1 MAREDARRL
10 RVLTADPHQNPVTDR
25 AEQQREAEA
34 REPKADAE
42 EQRVC
47 DGIKRRWRG
56 KGGALTMRVPVYDE
70 GALRAARLDGMRRAR
85 EELARVAIVFD
96 GPPSHK
102 SGRFVEAEL
111 DGKSANIGE
120 WEQRGKYWELR
131 PTRVI
136 DRLIA
141 EAEKGE
147 G

>member
-1 MAREDARRL
+1 MSDWASKKSRELLA
-10 RVLTADPHQNPVTDR
+10 THPVR
-25 AEQQREAEA
+25 GMHVSLEAAIE
-34 REPKADAE
+34 
-42 EQRVC
+42 V
-47 DGIKRRWRG
+47 
-56 KGGALTMRVPVYDE
+56 
-70 GALRAARLDGMRRAR
+70 ALRAARLDGMRRAR

-131 PTRVI
+131 PTRAI

-141 EAEKGE
+141 EAEKGDE
-147 G
+147 PTAEETER